1 LALDLRMDANAK
13 QIQRRV
19 IVVEE
24 CVDTFDIPVDV
35 AIRQGIRPHPADL
48 HHVLF
53 LHHLEQNG
61 VEIVKQLL

>member
-1 LALDLRMDANAK
+1 
-13 QIQRRV
+13 
-19 IVVEE
+19 
-24 CVDTFDIPVDV
+24 V